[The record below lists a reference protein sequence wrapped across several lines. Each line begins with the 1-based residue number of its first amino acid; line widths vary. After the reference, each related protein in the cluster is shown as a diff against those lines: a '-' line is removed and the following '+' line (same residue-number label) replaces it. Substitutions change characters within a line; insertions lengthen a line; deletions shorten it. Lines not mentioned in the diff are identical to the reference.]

1 MDMENNV
8 IKELST
14 VELQER
20 LVSEKLRL
28 NKMKIN
34 HAVTPLENPNI
45 IKTTKQGVARI
56 MTEIRMR
63 EINSKST
70 ENN

>member
-1 MDMENNV
+1 MENNV

-56 MTEIRMR
+56 MTELRMR

>member
-1 MDMENNV
+1 MENNV

-56 MTEIRMR
+56 MTELRMR
-63 EINSKST
+63 EINSKSA

>member
-1 MDMENNV
+1 
-8 IKELST
+8 
-14 VELQER
+14 
-20 LVSEKLRL
+20 
-28 NKMKIN
+28 MKIN
-34 HAVTPLENPNI
+34 HAVTQLENPNI

>member
-1 MDMENNV
+1 MNNNV
-8 IKELST
+8 IKELSS

-20 LVSEKLRL
+20 LVSEKMRL

-34 HAVTPLENPNI
+34 HAVTPLDNPNI
-45 IKTTKQGVARI
+45 IKATKKGVARI
-56 MTEIRMR
+56 MTEIRKR
-63 EINSKST
+63 EIDSISQ

>member
-1 MDMENNV
+1 MENNV

-56 MTEIRMR
+56 MTELRMR
-63 EINSKST
+63 ELTLKST

>member
-1 MDMENNV
+1 MENNV

-28 NKMKIN
+28 NKVKIN

-56 MTEIRMR
+56 MTELRMR
-63 EINSKST
+63 EINSKSA

>member
-1 MDMENNV
+1 MENNV

-34 HAVTPLENPNI
+34 HAITPLENPNI

-56 MTEIRMR
+56 MTELRMR

>member
-1 MDMENNV
+1 MENNV